1 MHIFF
6 TLFLKIIPL
15 YCIILLGY
23 IAGRKLH
30 VKKES
35 IAPLLIYIIAP
46 VVVFTGVSK
55 ADISAGTLSLPL
67 FFFCLASTLC
77 LFAYTV
83 GSLIWKDSE
92 KNILAFAA
100 GAGNVGY
107 FGLPV
112 AVAVFGPEAIP
123 LVVLSVFG
131 IILYENT
138 LGFYITAKGNFSSR
152 ESIRKVLKL
161 PTVYAFF
168 LGVIIN
174 LSGIPSGQALTDL
187 ATYFQGAYTT
197 LGMMLIGLGIASAG
211 TLKIDAP
218 FIAFSFSIKFLL
230 WPLLVALFIAL
241 DSTMFHL
248 YGQQIH
254 SVMILLS
261 AVPLGANIVAY
272 ATELKTHPEK
282 AATAVLLSTLVA
294 LFYIP
299 ILVALL
305 GLQ

>member
-6 TLFLKIIPL
+6 TLLLKIIPL
-15 YCIILLGY
+15 YFIILLGY

-30 VKKES
+30 IKKDS
-35 IAPLLIYIIAP
+35 IAHLLIYIIAP

-55 ADISAGTLSLPL
+55 ADISAGALSLPML
-67 FFFCLASTLC
+67 FFCLASILC
-77 LFAYTV
+77 LFAYRI
-83 GSLIWKDSE
+83 GSFIWNDSE
-92 KNILAFAA
+92 KNIIAFAA

-112 AVAVFGPEAIP
+112 AVAVFGPETIP
-123 LVVLSVFG
+123 LVVLSIFG

-138 LGFYITAKGNFSSR
+138 LGFYITAKGNFSSM

-161 PTVYAFF
+161 PTVYAFL
-168 LGVIIN
+168 LGAVIN

-211 TLKIDAP
+211 TLKIDVS
-218 FIAFSFSIKFLL
+218 FIAFSFSTKFLL
-230 WPLLVALFIAL
+230 WPMLVTLFIVL
-241 DSTMFHL
+241 DSTVLHI
-248 YGQQIH
+248 YNQQIH

-282 AATAVLLSTLVA
+282 AATAVLFSTLVA
-294 LFYIP
+294 LLYIP
-299 ILVALL
+299 LLVALL
-305 GLQ
+305 GL

>member
-1 MHIFF
+1 MYIFL
-6 TLFLKIIPL
+6 TLLLKIIPL

-35 IAPLLIYIIAP
+35 IAHLLIYIIAP

-55 ADISAGTLSLPL
+55 ADVSAGALSLPV
-67 FFFCLASTLC
+67 FFFCLASILC

-83 GSLIWKDSE
+83 GRLIWKDSE

-112 AVAVFGPEAIP
+112 SVAVFGPDAIP

-152 ESIRKVLKL
+152 ESIRKVMKL
-161 PTVYAFF
+161 PTVYAFL
-168 LGVIIN
+168 LGAVIN

-211 TLKIDAP
+211 TLKVDAP
-218 FIAFSFSIKFLL
+218 FIIFSFSIKFLL
-230 WPLLVALFIAL
+230 WPLLVTLFIAL
-241 DSTMFHL
+241 DSAVLHI
-248 YGQQIH
+248 YNQQIH

-282 AATAVLLSTLVA
+282 AATAVLLSTLIA

-299 ILVALL
+299 LLVSFL